1 MVGAAPQPATNGPD
15 ERTGWLLVRDDGV
28 IVGANEPAAALLGAS
43 TIEAL
48 NGRTWASLVW
58 IGDGASLAAAYEAFE
73 RGVEWRGTLHFQF
86 DQDSSPLAV
95 TITSR
100 TPGRDEVTV
109 IGIAASAPV
118 EAIAQDP
125 ATRDLEVLVDAIEA
139 GAELQDTQAISRAV
153 LQTTRAAIPFEWG
166 VVLRIYPE
174 GAIGA
179 PSAAEVVATFPTGLA
194 GIDRGAAWAPLDA
207 AEQALLI
214 SGEPSL
220 DGRLDTDD
228 QGQSPLRRLP
238 AFGMRSRLLV
248 PLFAPA
254 GAGVT
259 GCVAVYRT
267 QPVAF
272 SANDGLRLERFVR
285 RLGQHLGSSTPTS
298 DLRPPPPPLPP
309 PVTPPI
315 EPIEDGDNS
324 LSEPKAAPT
333 PPPDSAISTD
343 PGDSLQR
350 LADFAAG
357 VAHELNNPLAAVLGY
372 AQLLPQ
378 LGESERG
385 PALDAIEQETL
396 RASQVARDLLA
407 FARQQP
413 AQRRDVRVDA
423 VLRRVLGVMRQEF
436 VEAGIE
442 LETAFGAA
450 VVIEAD
456 EPQLEQ
462 ALLNLLRNAKDA
474 MAETG
479 GTLTVTTSSDADLV
493 RIELADTGPGVAPD
507 IAPRMF
513 EPFVSSREDGAH
525 QGMGLAVVHGIAGG
539 HGGRVWYEPVSPHGA
554 KLILELPVKGD

>member
-1 MVGAAPQPATNGPD
+1 MMVGAAPQPATNRPD

-73 RGVEWRGTLHFQF
+73 RGDEWRGTLHFQF

-100 TPGRDEVTV
+100 TPGRDEITV
-109 IGIAASAPV
+109 IGIAASGPA
-118 EAIAQDP
+118 EAITQDP
-125 ATRDLEVLVDAIEA
+125 TTRDLEVLVDAIEA
-139 GAELQDTQAISRAV
+139 GVELQDAHSISRAV
-153 LQTTRAAIPFEWG
+153 LQATRAAIPFEWG

-174 GAIGA
+174 GTVGP
-179 PSAAEVVATFPTGLA
+179 PSAAEVVAAFPTGLA

-207 AEQALLI
+207 AEQALLV

-220 DGRLDTDD
+220 DGRLDANDES
-228 QGQSPLRRLP
+228 QSPLRRLP

-259 GCVAVYRT
+259 GSVAVYRT
-267 QPVAF
+267 QPMAF
-272 SANDGLRLERFVR
+272 SADDGLRLERFVR
-285 RLGQHLGSSTPTS
+285 RLGQHLGSGTPTS
-298 DLRPPPPPLPP
+298 GLRPPPTTSPLPP
-309 PVTPPI
+309 PVTPTI
-315 EPIEDGDNS
+315 EVTEGGDDS
-324 LSEPKAAPT
+324 LTEPEVAPPT
-333 PPPDSAISTD
+333 STD
-343 PGDSLQR
+343 TDDSLQR

-413 AQRRDVRVDA
+413 AQRRDVSVDA

-436 VEAGIE
+436 AEAGIE
-442 LETAFGAA
+442 LETAFATP
-450 VVIEAD
+450 VVIQAD
-456 EPQLEQ
+456 EPRLEQ

-479 GTLTVTTSSDADLV
+479 GTLTATTSSDANLV
-493 RIELADTGPGVAPD
+493 RIELTDTGPGVAPD

-525 QGMGLAVVHGIAGG
+525 QGMGLAIVHGIAGG
-539 HGGRVWYEPVSPHGA
+539 HGGRVWHEPVSPHGA
-554 KLILELPVKGD
+554 KFILELPIKGE